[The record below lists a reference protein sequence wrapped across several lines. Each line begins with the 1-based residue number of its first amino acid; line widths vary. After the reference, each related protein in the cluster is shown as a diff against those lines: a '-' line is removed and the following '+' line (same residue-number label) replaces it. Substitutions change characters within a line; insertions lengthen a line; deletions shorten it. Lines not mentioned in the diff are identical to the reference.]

1 VRTNFACLFIT
12 LTTLGMACSQSA
24 DDHGLAA
31 ARRQWADHLPAA
43 YSFTWTQGCECISD
57 MTRPIRISVT
67 SGQIA
72 NAVFVDDQRAVGE
85 PVRGYLLTI
94 DGVFDRIQAA
104 IDQDAAEVTVEYDP
118 ARGYPRSVFVDYS
131 RQVADEELA
140 LQISDF
146 APPAN

>member
-1 VRTNFACLFIT
+1 
-12 LTTLGMACSQSA
+12 M
-24 DDHGLAA
+24 
-31 ARRQWADHLPAA
+31 
-43 YSFTWTQGCECISD
+43 
-57 MTRPIRISVT
+57 
-67 SGQIA
+67 
-72 NAVFVDDQRAVGE
+72 FVDDQRPVGE
-85 PVRGYLLTI
+85 PVRGYLVTI
-94 DGVFDRIQAA
+94 DGVFDKIQAA